1 MFSAADYPK
10 PEMRIARGQCVEGFG
25 GKEAYYPVLE
35 ALGELLRA
43 DDEGPVFDV
52 LTKQAPTW
60 MIQFPSLI
68 KPEQKDRLQRDIMG
82 GTRERMLRELCEAVE
97 ALTSRNYLCLVLED
111 LHWSDPSTLDL
122 ISAFARR
129 RRPAR
134 LLVLGTY
141 RRRCRAGEKSSQ
153 RHEARPIG
161 PWALLEIALEGL
173 EDKQIAQYLTAE
185 FGMVDPSSL
194 ADLVYRHSGGNA
206 LFMVA
211 IVQELRKR
219 GLLAQAHG
227 GWSLTTPVPR
237 IALDVPETLQHLLD
251 LQFEQLSAE
260 EQQLLRT
267 GSVAGERFSVWAIAP
282 LLEKEAEAVRTSA
295 KGWLGATSS

>member
-1 MFSAADYPK
+1 M
-10 PEMRIARGQCVEGFG
+10 
-25 GKEAYYPVLE
+25 LE

-43 DDEGPVFDV
+43 DDGGPVFDI

-68 KPEQKDRLQRDIMG
+68 KPEQKDTLQRDTME

-97 ALTSRNYLCLVLED
+97 ALASRKYLCLVLED
-111 LHWSDPSTLDL
+111 LHWSDLSTLDL

-129 RRPAR
+129 RRPAK

-141 RRRCRAGEKSSQ
+141 RPVDVALAKSPLKDIKQ
-153 RHEARPIG
+153 D
-161 PWALLEIALEGL
+161 LLVHGLCSEIVLEGL
-173 EDKQIAQYLTAE
+173 GDTQIAQYLTAE
-185 FGMVDPSSL
+185 FGMEDPSSL

-219 GLLAQAHG
+219 GC
-227 GWSLTTPVPR
+227 WPKPT
-237 IALDVPETLQHLLD
+237 E
-251 LQFEQLSAE
+251 
-260 EQQLLRT
+260 
-267 GSVAGERFSVWAIAP
+267 
-282 LLEKEAEAVRTSA
+282 
-295 KGWLGATSS
+295 LGR